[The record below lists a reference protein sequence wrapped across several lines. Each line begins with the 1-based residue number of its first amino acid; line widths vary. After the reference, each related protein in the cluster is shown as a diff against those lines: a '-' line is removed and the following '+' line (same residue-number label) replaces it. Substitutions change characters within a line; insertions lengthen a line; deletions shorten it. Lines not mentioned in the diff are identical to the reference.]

1 MISNDNKN
9 LNSNTP
15 FTMRNIN
22 NKAFDEEPI
31 MLIKSKSYQNVI
43 PKSFQLESI
52 SYFLNS
58 KDDDYLNIKI
68 KEERRK
74 KREER
79 KKNFDE
85 FIKRN
90 YAILERK
97 KGTENRKNFLFEQKR
112 EMRSEQERIE
122 GFNRLIDDANRRFEA
137 KERAEQML
145 HDIKSSKKGNNKKY
159 STAEWQEIY
168 VSRFKNY
175 QQKYNEKIKKQLQQK
190 EEEMKLENEKIDKE
204 IEGKRVKIPLKKLD
218 VICNKL
224 YNHGRKIYNTKKD
237 FSKTESLKKNKSQSN
252 NKSINKENEN
262 SNNTLKKNK
271 SISKYKNIQ
280 PRYMQF
286 FQTQSLEGTLG
297 KLKGERREYENKNN
311 SKNSTLKD
319 KDKDKE
325 KDQSRISYASNNSG
339 LKIYQT
345 NFIQCI
351 KFKDVSSLSNN
362 SDNNNMNS
370 MKKNTN
376 NKNNLKGNNSILNYT
391 EENKNLEDIEKIEEE
406 LINNLNNTNKS

>member
-1 MISNDNKN
+1 MTTNDNKN
-9 LNSNTP
+9 LNSNIP

-52 SYFLNS
+52 SYFSNS
-58 KDDDYLNIKI
+58 KDDDYLNMKL

-97 KGTENRKNFLFEQKR
+97 KGTENRKNFLIEQKR

-159 STAEWQEIY
+159 STEEWKEIY
-168 VSRFKNY
+168 KSRFEKY
-175 QQKYNEKIKKQLQQK
+175 QKQYDEKMKEKLKKK
-190 EEEMKLENEKIDKE
+190 EEDIKIENEKIDKE
-204 IEGKRVKIPLKKLD
+204 IEGKRVKIPIKKID
-218 VICNKL
+218 VICDKL

-262 SNNTLKKNK
+262 TNSTLKKNK
-271 SISKYKNIQ
+271 SISKYQNIQ

-297 KLKGERREYENKNN
+297 KLKDERREYENKNN
-311 SKNSTLKD
+311 SKNSTLNKD
-319 KDKDKE
+319 KEKE
-325 KDQSRISYASNNSG
+325 KDQSRISYASNSSG

-370 MKKNTN
+370 MKKNTPS
-376 NKNNLKGNNSILNYT
+376 KSHLKGNNSIFNYT

>member
-1 MISNDNKN
+1 MTTNDIKN
-9 LNSNTP
+9 LNNIP

-31 MLIKSKSYQNVI
+31 LLIKSKSYQNVI
-43 PKSFQLESI
+43 PKSFQLESL
-52 SYFLNS
+52 SLYSNS
-58 KDDDYLNIKI
+58 KDDDYLNMKI

-159 STAEWQEIY
+159 STEEWKEIY
-168 VSRFKNY
+168 KTRFEKY
-175 QQKYNEKIKKQLQQK
+175 QKQYDEKIKEKLKKK

-297 KLKGERREYENKNN
+297 KLKDERREYENKNN
-311 SKNSTLKD
+311 SKNSTLNNKD
-319 KDKDKE
+319 KEKE
-325 KDQSRISYASNNSG
+325 KDQSRISYASNSSG

-370 MKKNTN
+370 MKKSTP
-376 NKNNLKGNNSILNYT
+376 NKSYLKGNNSIFNYT

>member
-1 MISNDNKN
+1 MTTNDIKN
-9 LNSNTP
+9 LNNIP

-31 MLIKSKSYQNVI
+31 LLIKSKSYQNVI
-43 PKSFQLESI
+43 PKSFQLESL
-52 SYFLNS
+52 SLYSNS
-58 KDDDYLNIKI
+58 KDDDYLNMKI

-159 STAEWQEIY
+159 STEEWKEIY
-168 VSRFKNY
+168 KTRFEKY
-175 QQKYNEKIKKQLQQK
+175 QKQYDEKIKEKLKKK

-252 NKSINKENEN
+252 NKSINKDNEN
-262 SNNTLKKNK
+262 TNSTLKKNK
-271 SISKYKNIQ
+271 SISKYQNIQ

-297 KLKGERREYENKNN
+297 KLKDERREYENKNN
-311 SKNSTLKD
+311 SKNSTLNNKD
-319 KDKDKE
+319 KEKE
-325 KDQSRISYASNNSG
+325 KDQSRISYASNSSG

-370 MKKNTN
+370 MKKNTPS
-376 NKNNLKGNNSILNYT
+376 KSHLKGNNSIFNYT

>member
-1 MISNDNKN
+1 MTTNDIKN
-9 LNSNTP
+9 LNNIP

-31 MLIKSKSYQNVI
+31 LLIKSKSYQNVI
-43 PKSFQLESI
+43 PKSFQLESL
-52 SYFLNS
+52 SLYSNS
-58 KDDDYLNIKI
+58 KDDDYLNMKI

-97 KGTENRKNFLFEQKR
+97 KGTENRKNFLIEQKR

-145 HDIKSSKKGNNKKY
+145 YDIKNSKKGNNKKY
-159 STAEWQEIY
+159 SSEEWKEIY
-168 VSRFKNY
+168 NKRFVEF
-175 QQKYNEKIKKQLQQK
+175 QKFHNEKMLKEKQKK
-190 EEEMKLENEKIDKE
+190 EEEMKKENEQIDKE
-204 IEGKRVKIPLKKLD
+204 IKGKTVKIPKNK
-218 VICNKL
+218 INEISNKL
-224 YNHGRKIYNTKKD
+224 YNKGRKIYNTKKD
-237 FSKTESLKKNKSQSN
+237 LTQSQSLKKNLSQT
-252 NKSINKENEN
+252 NKSFNKENDNN
-262 SNNTLKKNK
+262 SIKNLKKNK

-286 FQTQSLEGTLG
+286 FQTQSLEETLG
-297 KLKGERREYENKNN
+297 KLKDERKEYENKIN
-311 SKNSTLKD
+311 SKNSTLKE
-319 KDKDKE
+319 KDKE

-351 KFKDVSSLSNN
+351 KFREVPSLNN
-362 SDNNNMNS
+362 TTSENDNSKTN
-370 MKKNTN
+370 N
-376 NKNNLKGNNSILNYT
+376 NKNSTLHYK
-391 EENKNLEDIEKIEEE
+391 EENKNLIDIEKIEEE
-406 LINNLNNTNKS
+406 LMKDLNKKNKN

>member
-1 MISNDNKN
+1 MTTNDNKN
-9 LNSNTP
+9 LNSNIP

-52 SYFLNS
+52 SYFSNS
-58 KDDDYLNIKI
+58 KDEDYLNMKL

-97 KGTENRKNFLFEQKR
+97 KGTENRKNFLFEQQR

-159 STAEWQEIY
+159 STEEWKEIY
-168 VSRFKNY
+168 KSRFEKY
-175 QQKYNEKIKKQLQQK
+175 QKQYDEKMKEKLKKK
-190 EEEMKLENEKIDKE
+190 EEDIKIENEKIDKE
-204 IEGKRVKIPLKKLD
+204 IEGKRVKIPIKKID
-218 VICNKL
+218 VICDKL

-252 NKSINKENEN
+252 NKSINKDNEN
-262 SNNTLKKNK
+262 TNSTLKKNK
-271 SISKYKNIQ
+271 SISKYQNIQ

-297 KLKGERREYENKNN
+297 KLKDERREYENKNN
-311 SKNSTLKD
+311 SKNSTIKD
-319 KDKDKE
+319 KEKE
-325 KDQSRISYASNNSG
+325 KDQSRISYASNSSG

-370 MKKNTN
+370 MKKNTPS
-376 NKNNLKGNNSILNYT
+376 KSHLKGNNSIFNYT

>member
-1 MISNDNKN
+1 MTTNDIKN
-9 LNSNTP
+9 LNNIP

-31 MLIKSKSYQNVI
+31 LLIKSKSYQNVI
-43 PKSFQLESI
+43 PKSFQLESL
-52 SYFLNS
+52 SLYSNS
-58 KDDDYLNIKI
+58 KDDDYLNMKI

-159 STAEWQEIY
+159 STEEWKEIY
-168 VSRFKNY
+168 KTRFEKY
-175 QQKYNEKIKKQLQQK
+175 QKQYDEKIKEKLKKK
-190 EEEMKLENEKIDKE
+190 EEELKLENEKIDKE

-297 KLKGERREYENKNN
+297 KLKDERREYENKNN
-311 SKNSTLKD
+311 SKNSTLNNKD
-319 KDKDKE
+319 KEKE
-325 KDQSRISYASNNSG
+325 KDQSRISYASNSSG

-370 MKKNTN
+370 MKKSTP
-376 NKNNLKGNNSILNYT
+376 NKSYLKGNNSIFNYT

>member
-1 MISNDNKN
+1 MTTNDNKN
-9 LNSNTP
+9 LNSNIP

-52 SYFLNS
+52 SYFSNS
-58 KDDDYLNIKI
+58 KDDDYLNMKL

-97 KGTENRKNFLFEQKR
+97 KGTENRKNFLIEQKR

-159 STAEWQEIY
+159 STEEWKEIY
-168 VSRFKNY
+168 KSRFEKY
-175 QQKYNEKIKKQLQQK
+175 QKQYDEKMKEKLKKK
-190 EEEMKLENEKIDKE
+190 EEDIKIENEKIDKE
-204 IEGKRVKIPLKKLD
+204 IEGKRVKIPIKKLD
-218 VICNKL
+218 VICDKL

-262 SNNTLKKNK
+262 TNSTLKKNK
-271 SISKYKNIQ
+271 SISKYQNIQ

-297 KLKGERREYENKNN
+297 KLKDERREYENKNN
-311 SKNSTLKD
+311 SKNSTIKD
-319 KDKDKE
+319 KDKEKE
-325 KDQSRISYASNNSG
+325 KDQSRISYASNSSG

-370 MKKNTN
+370 MKKNTPS
-376 NKNNLKGNNSILNYT
+376 KSHLKGNNSIFNYT

>member
-1 MISNDNKN
+1 MTTNDIKN
-9 LNSNTP
+9 LNNIP

-31 MLIKSKSYQNVI
+31 LLIKSKSYQNVI

-97 KGTENRKNFLFEQKR
+97 KGTENRKNFLFEQQR

-190 EEEMKLENEKIDKE
+190 EEEIKMENEKIDKE
-204 IEGKRVKIPLKKLD
+204 IEGKRIKIPNKKIEL
-218 VICNKL
+218 ICDKL
-224 YNHGRKIYNTKKD
+224 YNHGRKIYNSKKD
-237 FSKTESLKKNKSQSN
+237 FNKTES
-252 NKSINKENEN
+252 
-262 SNNTLKKNK
+262 LKKNK

-362 SDNNNMNS
+362 SDSNNMNS